1 MDKDK
6 DKDEIINPENDN
18 EDYNIYPILKD
29 PEEQEYQPIG
39 EKLLKPPFVYA
50 LIGTRMVGKTTLM
63 MSLTMREF
71 PFYLGAF
78 DRIILISP
86 TLGVDTST
94 RELVN
99 YIGEENTFDYYDD
112 AIIDGIIHHNKSLP
126 KPLREKI
133 LVIGDDLPAMGIP
146 MNAKIYTT
154 LSCAGRHYGI
164 STMLI
169 SQILRG
175 NNIGLPPACRNNIE
189 GYFIFRNSN
198 QKQLNNIYEELG
210 HFGSPS
216 NIEAMYEDTVGGRP
230 YQFLY
235 LNSRN
240 LKAYRNLDEEIWSMY
255 DENGNYN
262 QEYHLTRNKNKM
274 LDNNIKDEPS
284 ATTSPTI

>member
-1 MDKDK
+1 MDDK
-6 DKDEIINPENDN
+6 ETNKN
-18 EDYNIYPILKD
+18 EDYQIYPILKD
-29 PEEQEYQPIG
+29 PEEQEYIPIG
-39 EKLLKPPFVYA
+39 DRLLKPPFVYA

-63 MSLTMREF
+63 MSLTMREY

-99 YIGEENTFDYYDD
+99 YIGEENTFDFYDD
-112 AIIDGIIHHNKSLP
+112 GIIDGIIAHNKNLP
-126 KPLREKI
+126 KPMREKI

-198 QKQLNNIYEELG
+198 QKQLNNIFEELG

-216 NIEAMYEDTVGGRP
+216 NIEAMYNDVVGGKP

-240 LKAYRNLDEEIWSMY
+240 LTAHRNLDEEIWSMY

-262 QEYHLTRNKNKM
+262 QEYNKMKKNKM

-284 ATTSPTI
+284 RPTSPTVQ